1 MLPQWQVS
9 QHNLQL
15 MFQNS
20 GIIRTCEE
28 MSINYTQVCVLTVLY
43 GLQTVFPPLLAYFSA
58 MQEQLTMCFLTRPVC
73 CTGAFPLL
81 SCLWQSSASVFAAGV
96 RHVLNAFGVLIFVHE
111 RECGVVHIPSVKP
124 ALNISLN
131 DVPFQGVL
139 SRVVSFAQ
147 LLSISLASWWTRW
160 SMFWLMLRESVHSFL
175 SCFTS
180 FSWGGTII
188 LHFLKSFVTFTVYGT
203 RDVQFAFVVGRLG
216 RPIHEIKRQTNCS
229 FGRPCVHELWNE
241 KKICK
246 RTSLSDVAIWLCKW
260 CDIVHCGHST
270 CTPYFFSD
278 VAACCLLPCFWLHMT
293 PWCSMTPFFL
303 AHRNA
308 REGYAVNHSGHIFY
322 WDSVR
327 NLRQLW
333 RKYAYIYVCFFFF

>member
-216 RPIHEIKRQTNCS
+216 RPIHEIKWQTHCS

-270 CTPYFFSD
+270 CTPYFFSY
-278 VAACCLLPCFWLHMT
+278 VAACWLLPCFWLHMT

-308 REGYAVNHSGHIFY
+308 RKGYAVNHSGHIFY